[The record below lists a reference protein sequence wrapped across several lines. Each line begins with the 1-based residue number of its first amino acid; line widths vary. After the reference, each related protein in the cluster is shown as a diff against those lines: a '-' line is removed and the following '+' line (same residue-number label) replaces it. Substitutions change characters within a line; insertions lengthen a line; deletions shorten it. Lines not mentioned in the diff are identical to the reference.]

1 MTHSVSQLRAFR
13 DRLFQARL
21 SGVREV
27 RDQNG
32 ETVTYRGDGEMKA
45 ALAAADR
52 AIAEAEAGRPLPNT
66 ILFQTS
72 KGT

>member
-1 MTHSVSQLRAFR
+1 MATLSELQAWR
-13 DRLFQARL
+13 DALFAARL

-32 ETVTYRGDGEMKA
+32 ESIRYASDREVAA

-52 AIAEAEAGRPLPNT
+52 AIAEAQAGRPPST
-66 ILFQTS
+66 IIFRTS
-72 KGT
+72 KNV

>member
-1 MTHSVSQLRAFR
+1 MAISLTDLHRWR
-13 DRLFQARL
+13 DALFEARL

-32 ETVTYRGDGEMKA
+32 EAIIYRSDSEIAA

-52 AIAEAEAGRPLPNT
+52 AIASLTGRPRLT
-66 ILFQTS
+66 IKFQTS
-72 KGT
+72 KGL